1 MLEKLL
7 SHVENGGSDVMFV
20 RRGLEIAA
28 MDPSAAIVGKG
39 LFRSRDR

>member
-28 MDPSAAIVGKG
+28 MDPAAAIVGKG